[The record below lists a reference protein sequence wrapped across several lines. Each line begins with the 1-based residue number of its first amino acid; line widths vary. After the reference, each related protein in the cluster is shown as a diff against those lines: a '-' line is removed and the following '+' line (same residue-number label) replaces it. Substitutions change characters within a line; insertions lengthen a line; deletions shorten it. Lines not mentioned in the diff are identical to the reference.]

1 MASPSSVTGVSK
13 SERVYQALRAGI
25 LEGKF
30 SPGYRFVLDRIARD
44 MGVSPVPV
52 REAVRRLEAEGLV
65 SFQRNVGAIVSA
77 VDKDDYA
84 KTMESVALLEG
95 YATALSAPLLSED
108 DLALATQTNDRMRY
122 LMESAFDPREATRL
136 NGLFH
141 RHLTHVCPNTH
152 LLDLLEREWERV
164 TIIRRAQFA
173 FDSRHS
179 MRSVDEHAQ
188 ILAAIR
194 RGAAAED
201 VEQLVREHKLR
212 TMHQY
217 IAEDD
222 A

>member
-1 MASPSSVTGVSK
+1 MASISPLTGMSK
-13 SERVYQALRAGI
+13 SERVYQALRTGI

-108 DLALATQTNDRMRY
+108 DLAAATETNDQMRR
-122 LMESAFDPREATRL
+122 LMESSFDPREATRL
-136 NGLFH
+136 NSLFH
-141 RHLTHVCPNTH
+141 RQLTHVCPNTH
-152 LLDLLEREWERV
+152 LFELLEREWDRV
-164 TIIRRAQFA
+164 TIIRRTQFA

-179 MRSVDEHAQ
+179 MRSVNEHAE
-188 ILAAIR
+188 ILTAIR
-194 RGAAAED
+194 SGAAASE
-201 VEQLVREHKLR
+201 VERLVREHKLR
-212 TMHQY
+212 TMRQY
-217 IAEDD
+217 VSE
-222 A
+222 